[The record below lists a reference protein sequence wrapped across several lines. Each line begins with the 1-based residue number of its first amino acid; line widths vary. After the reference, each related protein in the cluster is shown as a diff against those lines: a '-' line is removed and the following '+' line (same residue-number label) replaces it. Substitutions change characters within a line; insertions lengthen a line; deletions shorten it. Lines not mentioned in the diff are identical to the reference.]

1 MAQNFASDWVSVY
14 RAKLGLL
21 LKTREELRAYHRV
34 IATEATLLDAPDA
47 FSGTNADLT
56 KEDILGA
63 KAVLDALD
71 ANAGLSSAEPLLY
84 KIGGGDALPR

>member
-34 IATEATLLDAPDA
+34 ITSDTTLLDADGA
-47 FSGTNADLT
+47 FAGSNADLS
-56 KEDILGA
+56 KADILGA

-71 ANAGLSSAEPLLY
+71 ANAGLASAEPLLY
-84 KIGGGDALPR
+84 KIGAQGSLPN

>member
-14 RAKLGLL
+14 RAKIGLL

-34 IATEATLLDAPDA
+34 ITSDTSLLDAADA
-47 FSGTNADLT
+47 FAGENADLA
-56 KEDILGA
+56 KADILGA

-71 ANAGLSSAEPLLY
+71 ADAGLSSAEPLLY
-84 KIGGGDALPR
+84 KVGAQGALPK